1 MVELEQTL
9 GGNMTKV
16 LSFISI
22 KFPEYRVN
30 LFRFRV
36 LLSEPTSHY
45 HEQKGKKEGETSMP
59 SNTGKTRPPG
69 NTQLMDFFVSPSH

>member
-16 LSFISI
+16 L
-22 KFPEYRVN
+22 N
-30 LFRFRV
+30 LSALNFQNTEWIYSDRV

-45 HEQKGKKEGETSMP
+45 NEQKGKKEGETSML
-59 SNTGKTRPPG
+59 SNTGKTQPPG
-69 NTQLMDFFVSPSH
+69 DTQLMDFFVPPSH